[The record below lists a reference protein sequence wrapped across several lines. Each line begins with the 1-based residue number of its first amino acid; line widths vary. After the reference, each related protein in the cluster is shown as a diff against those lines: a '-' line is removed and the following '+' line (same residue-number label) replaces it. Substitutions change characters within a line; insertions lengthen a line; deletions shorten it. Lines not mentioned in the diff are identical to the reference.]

1 MTEIGARIMP
11 YPTPKGHPADK
22 EGSPTVSD
30 RLCNGP
36 GEGSRSHGN
45 ISFSVFYGTTL
56 LRVERQN
63 RGGGDRDEGL
73 PAPLREAVLL
83 LPYAL

>member
-36 GEGSRSHGN
+36 GEGSRSHEH
-45 ISFSVFYGTTL
+45 YL
-56 LRVERQN
+56 LSHSIIYV
-63 RGGGDRDEGL
+63 
-73 PAPLREAVLL
+73 A
-83 LPYAL
+83 

>member
-1 MTEIGARIMP
+1 LE
-11 YPTPKGHPADK
+11 
-22 EGSPTVSD
+22 EGGDFSD
-30 RLCNGP
+30 I
-36 GEGSRSHGN
+36 EQSGSGN